1 MLTLK
6 LAYTLL
12 LLPIHAGHYFRFCVN
27 TFSVF
32 QYFCSFLLQVPRSA
46 LLIIISRPLYTA
58 SGYGLVPATDITGNG
73 FPSDVYTHG
82 GFVAVVLAE
91 IVPPFF
97 NYQLYN
103 IHLKIS
109 KEEFFYGN
117 AYTFSK

>member
-12 LLPIHAGHYFRFCVN
+12 LLPIHADHFFKICMN

-32 QYFCSFLLQVPRSA
+32 QSFCSFLLQVPRSA
-46 LLIIISRPLYTA
+46 LLKITSRLLYTV
-58 SGYGLVPATDITGNG
+58 SGYGLVPATNTTGHPAG
-73 FPSDVYTHG
+73 VYPHG
-82 GFVAVVLAE
+82 ELVAVALAE
-91 IVPPFF
+91 VVPPFF
-97 NYQLYN
+97 IYQLYN